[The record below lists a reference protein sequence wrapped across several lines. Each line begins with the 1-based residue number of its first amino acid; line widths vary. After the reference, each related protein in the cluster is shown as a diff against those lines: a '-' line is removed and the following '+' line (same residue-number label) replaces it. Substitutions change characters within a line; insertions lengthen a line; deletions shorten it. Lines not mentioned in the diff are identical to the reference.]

1 MVKQREGGGGCGE
14 DGGDG
19 LQRGN
24 NRQKKRGEGKGGQR
38 KGGTRER
45 WKTQDEKGRGYV
57 LHTTRRRRR
66 TATIIALSYLCTV
79 INSLLVGEPVPPAGA
94 GPDDKPPPPGSAA
107 LAIYDQGT
115 YTREPAGSLPGSAS
129 SLLGPGDNLKW
140 GHSVTSHPPPPLP
153 SILTAH
159 HRLVTADSAVLS
171 TYCRLDN
178 KPPVTSAGNHF
189 IFRTFAGLNQL
200 QVRSTAVL
208 E

>member
-1 MVKQREGGGGCGE
+1 MVKQREGGGDAAKMVVMGYNVGII
-14 DGGDG
+14 D
-19 LQRGN
+19 
-24 NRQKKRGEGKGGQR
+24 KR
-38 KGGTRER
+38 RE
-45 WKTQDEKGRGYV
+45 EKGKEDRGRGDKRAV
-57 LHTTRRRRR
+57 ENSRRKRKR
-66 TATIIALSYLCTV
+66 LCVTYNEEKEEDSNN
-79 INSLLVGEPVPPAGA
+79 NSLVLSLYSDKFPSRRGAGAPAGA

-115 YTREPAGSLPGSAS
+115 YTREPAGSLLGSAS

-171 TYCRLDN
+171 TFCRLDN